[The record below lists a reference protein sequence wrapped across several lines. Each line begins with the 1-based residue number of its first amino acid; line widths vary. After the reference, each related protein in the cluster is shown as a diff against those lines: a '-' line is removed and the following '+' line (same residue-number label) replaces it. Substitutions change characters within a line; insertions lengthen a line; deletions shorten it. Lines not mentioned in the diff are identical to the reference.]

1 MDIGTKTVISE
12 IVLIKYGPIPASF
25 LSFRPFV
32 NTMTNLKQS
41 IIQGKSVDG
50 ELWIRTRDH
59 RMECTDESTELS
71 LSCD

>member
-12 IVLIKYGPIPASF
+12 IVLYKIWPIPASF
-25 LSFRPFV
+25 LFYRPFV

-50 ELWIRTRDH
+50 ELWIRT
-59 RMECTDESTELS
+59 
-71 LSCD
+71 